1 MIDEKDQLISNLE
14 NEVRRLRDENKKLEE
29 TVQLMHDLIWQM
41 VREREEQKD
50 GEILP
55 ARQPKSLRRSMHDKK
70 TFGSSP
76 QVSFLRHRLFKN
88 AVHPIPIGLH
98 KKRHSWLSVLV
109 GFQIGLK
116 KSQRRSRDRQVL

>member
-29 TVQLMHDLIWQM
+29 TVQWMHDLT
-41 VREREEQKD
+41 D
-50 GEILP
+50 GQRKRRTKGWGDL
-55 ARQPKSLRRSMHDKK
+55 QPDSRKACGDPCMIKRPS
-70 TFGSSP
+70 GAAP
-76 QVSFLRHRLFKN
+76 EVSFLRHRLFKN